1 MKNLTHFDIKGN
13 AQMVDV
19 SQKNQTVRVAEAKGL
34 VLMKKETLSKILE
47 EKFNKG
53 NVLQIAQLAGIMATK
68 QTSNLIPLCH
78 PINISS
84 VNIDLI
90 PDKKNSCININS
102 KVICVGNT
110 GVEMEALMAVSTSAL
125 TIYDMCKSTDR
136 GIIIQDIK
144 LINKSGGKSGTWS
157 DDW

>member
-157 DDW
+157 DD

>member
-13 AQMVDV
+13 TQMVDV
-19 SQKNQTVRVAEAKGL
+19 SQKKETVRIAEAKGL

-47 EKFNKG
+47 EKINKG
-53 NVLQIAQLAGIMATK
+53 NVLNIAQLAGIMATK

-78 PINISS
+78 SINISS
-84 VNIDLI
+84 VNLDLI

-102 KVICVGNT
+102 KVICVGKT

-125 TIYDMCKSTDR
+125 TIYDMCKSIDR
-136 GIIIQDIK
+136 GIIIKEIK
-144 LINKSGGKSGTWS
+144 LISKSGGKSGTWS
-157 DDW
+157 ND

>member
-13 AQMVDV
+13 TQMVDV
-19 SQKNQTVRVAEAKGL
+19 SQKKETVRIAEAKGL

-47 EKFNKG
+47 EKINKG
-53 NVLQIAQLAGIMATK
+53 NVLNTAQLAGIMATK

-78 PINISS
+78 SINISS
-84 VNIDLI
+84 VNLDLI

-102 KVICVGNT
+102 KVICLGNT

-125 TIYDMCKSTDR
+125 TIYDMCKSIDR
-136 GIIIQDIK
+136 GIIIKEIK
-144 LINKSGGKSGTWS
+144 LISKSGGKSGTWS
-157 DDW
+157 ND

>member
-13 AQMVDV
+13 TQMVDV
-19 SQKNQTVRVAEAKGL
+19 SQKKETVRIAEAKGL

-47 EKFNKG
+47 EKINKG
-53 NVLQIAQLAGIMATK
+53 NVLNTAQLAGIMATK

-78 PINISS
+78 SINISS
-84 VNIDLI
+84 VNLDLI

-125 TIYDMCKSTDR
+125 TIYDMCKSIDR
-136 GIIIQDIK
+136 GIIIKEIK
-144 LINKSGGKSGTWS
+144 LISKSGGKSGTWS
-157 DDW
+157 ND